1 VRKKLRWSDLNPTQ
15 KALIVAGAGAELVLT
30 AAALRDLSLRAPGTV
45 RGSRL
50 LWVLAFVVQPFG
62 PLAYFAF
69 GRVAGN
75 G

>member
-1 VRKKLRWSDLNPTQ
+1 MRNTVRWSDLTQLQ
-15 KALIVAGAGAELVLT
+15 KALIVAGAGAELALT
-30 AAALRDLSLRAPGTV
+30 AAALHDLSRRAPGTV

-69 GRVAGN
+69 GRAAEDA
-75 G
+75 